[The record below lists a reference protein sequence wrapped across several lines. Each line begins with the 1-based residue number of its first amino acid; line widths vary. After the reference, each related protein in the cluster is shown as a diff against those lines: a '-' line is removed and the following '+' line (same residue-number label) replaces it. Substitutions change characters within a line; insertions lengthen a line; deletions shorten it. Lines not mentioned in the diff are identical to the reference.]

1 MYSTHNERKSIV
13 AENLVRTLNIKIYK
27 YINIKNAYINN
38 LLGIVNE
45 YNNTYQTT
53 IKMKP
58 IDVKSWTYILLI

>member
-38 LLGIVNE
+38 LLGVVNE
-45 YNNTYQTT
+45 YNNTYQTA

-58 IDVKSWTYILLI
+58 IDVKS